1 MSLPLIYR
9 IFGMLNL
16 LMGLVIFFG
25 TPTMYSTNGWGE
37 FAGAVVI
44 PVTTM
49 AEHYGSHV
57 FVLGIIA
64 LMIPSWM
71 QDEKLKNAT
80 KTILIVQLVLTVIPI
95 YHVAV
100 SYIPFNGSFIAFTIV
115 NLFFLGSFYLKSR

>member
-1 MSLPLIYR
+1 MSLALIYR
-9 IFGMLNL
+9 IFGILNL

-37 FAGAVVI
+37 FAGSVVI

-71 QDEKLKNAT
+71 QDKQLKNAS
-80 KTILIVQLVLTVIPI
+80 KTVLIVQLVLTIIPI
-95 YHVAV
+95 YHAAV
-100 SYIPFNGSFIAFTIV
+100 SYIPFNGSFIAFTVV
-115 NLFFLGSFYLKSR
+115 NLFFLASFYLKSR

>member
-9 IFGMLNL
+9 IFGLLNL
-16 LMGLVIFFG
+16 FMGLVIFFG
-25 TPTMYSTNGWGE
+25 TSTMFLSNGWGE

-64 LMIPSWM
+64 IMIPSWL
-71 QDEKLKNAT
+71 QDEQLKTAT
-80 KTILIVQLVLTVIPI
+80 KTILIVQLILTIIPI
-95 YHVAV
+95 YHAV
-100 SYIPFNGSFIAFTIV
+100 LSYIPFNGSFIAFTIV
-115 NLFFLGSFYLKSR
+115 NFAFLGSFYLKSR

>member
-9 IFGMLNL
+9 IFGILNL

-25 TPTMYSTNGWGE
+25 TSTMYSTNGWGD
-37 FAGAVVI
+37 FAGSVVI
-44 PVTTM
+44 PVTTL

-71 QDEKLKNAT
+71 QDEKLKTAT

-95 YHVAV
+95 YHAAV

-115 NLFFLGSFYLKSR
+115 NLFFLGFFYLKSR

>member
-9 IFGMLNL
+9 IFGLLNL

-37 FAGAVVI
+37 FAGDVVI

-64 LMIPSWM
+64 LMIPAWM
-71 QDEKLKNAT
+71 QDEQLKTAT
-80 KTILIVQLVLTVIPI
+80 KTILIIQLFLTIIPI
-95 YHVAV
+95 YHAAV
-100 SYIPFNGSFIAFTIV
+100 SYIPFNGSFIVFTIV
-115 NLFFLGSFYLKSR
+115 NLVFLASFYIKSR

>member
-9 IFGMLNL
+9 IFGILNL

-25 TPTMYSTNGWGE
+25 TPTMYSSNGWGE
-37 FAGAVVI
+37 FVGAVVI

-71 QDEKLKNAT
+71 QDEKLKTAT

-95 YHVAV
+95 YHAAV
-100 SYIPFNGSFIAFTIV
+100 SYIPFNVSFIAFTIV
-115 NLFFLGSFYLKSR
+115 NLFFLSFFYLKSR

>member
-1 MSLPLIYR
+1 MSLSLIYR
-9 IFGMLNL
+9 IFGLLNL

-64 LMIPSWM
+64 LMIPSSM

-95 YHVAV
+95 YHAAV
-100 SYIPFNGSFIAFTIV
+100 SYIPFNGSFIVFTIV

>member
-9 IFGMLNL
+9 IFGLLNL

-44 PVTTM
+44 PVTTL

-64 LMIPSWM
+64 LMLPSWM
-71 QDEKLKNAT
+71 QDNQLKTAT

-95 YHVAV
+95 YHAVV
-100 SYIPFNGSFIAFTIV
+100 SYIPFNVSFIVFTIV

>member
-1 MSLPLIYR
+1 MSLALIYR
-9 IFGMLNL
+9 IFGILNL

-25 TPTMYSTNGWGE
+25 TPTMYSSNGWGE
-37 FAGAVVI
+37 FVGAVVI

-71 QDEKLKNAT
+71 QDEKLKTAT
-80 KTILIVQLVLTVIPI
+80 KTILIVQIVLTIIPI
-95 YHVAV
+95 YHAAV